1 MKATVEEFK
10 NILGG
15 RHNKLAHVKSII
27 KGLRAVN
34 LIATVHRR
42 CMKTNP
48 KIYFFVR
55 INKSMWQEKWS
66 DAYGWNDSYNE
77 YVIAL
82 ISSYFP
88 DAYIVSARENGMLI
102 AEFK

>member
-15 RHNKLAHVKSII
+15 RHNKVAHVKSII
-27 KGLRAVN
+27 TGLRAVK
-34 LIATVHRR
+34 LITTVQRR

-55 INKSMWQEKWS
+55 IEKIRWQEKWS
-66 DAYGWNDSYNE
+66 DTYGWNDSYNE

-88 DAYIVSARENGMLI
+88 DAYIVNANENGMLI
-102 AEFK
+102 AEF